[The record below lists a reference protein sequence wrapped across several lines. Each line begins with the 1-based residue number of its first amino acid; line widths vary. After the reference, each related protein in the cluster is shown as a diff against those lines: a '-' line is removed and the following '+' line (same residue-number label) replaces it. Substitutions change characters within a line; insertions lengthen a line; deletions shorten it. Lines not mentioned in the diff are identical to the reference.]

1 MPTTVYRTM
10 RRSWAEELDAVDARI
25 APRFARAE
33 VPGRARDYLRGLLSG
48 ADRKNGWPVAEGAG
62 NATPYGMPHLLGRA
76 AWDAD
81 TVRDDLR
88 AYVIAQL
95 GAPDAVLVVD
105 ETGFLKK
112 GVQSVGVKRHYSGT
126 AGSVENCQVGVF
138 LVYASERGH
147 AFIDREL
154 YLPAEWVEDLA
165 RRERAGVPA
174 HV

>member
-1 MPTTVYRTM
+1 MIEGGRDANDRVSNDAAIVG
-10 RRSWAEELDAVDARI
+10 RRAGRG
-25 APRFARAE
+25 
-33 VPGRARDYLRGLLSG
+33 GRA
-48 ADRKNGWPVAEGAG
+48 DRP
-62 NATPYGMPHLLGRA
+62 

-88 AYVIAQL
+88 PYVIAQL

-112 GVQSVGVKRHYSGT
+112 GVQSVGVKRQYSGT